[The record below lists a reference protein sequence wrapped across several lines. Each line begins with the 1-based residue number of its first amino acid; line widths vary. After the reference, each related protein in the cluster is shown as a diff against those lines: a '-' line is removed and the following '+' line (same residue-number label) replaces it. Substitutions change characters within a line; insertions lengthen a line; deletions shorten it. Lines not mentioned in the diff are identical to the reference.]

1 MPQTQLGEGWNLLSS
16 SFWVCHACML
26 SRFSGVLLC
35 VTLRIIAP
43 QAPLFTGILQ
53 ARILEWVSMPS
64 SRGSS
69 QALCPLHWQASSANL
84 LCLLHWQEIKPASL
98 TSPAFAGKFF
108 TTRTTQK
115 THILLHHQ
123 TTLQWS
129 RGISFR
135 REQEELLASQ
145 DHLAASWPHGWTKQL
160 SHTGLEFLSAT
171 HSLWDSFSLC
181 N

>member
-1 MPQTQLGEGWNLLSS
+1 MPEKGPGHPVLVLSIPHTAVCVLAKLLQS
-16 SFWVCHACML
+16 CL
-26 SRFSGVLLC
+26 TLC
-35 VTLRIIAP
+35 NPMDHSPPDSVH
-43 QAPLFTGILQ
+43 GILQ